1 MGTQSAGRAVTLQ
14 RPPVA
19 VRHRRSTASLGDQR
33 LRASSL
39 RARPHCVRRL
49 ADETRHLRGYL
60 AQVCRKQRAKRANG
74 SRVRMNNLAGDA
86 EPDVHVH
93 TVSLSSACSCTPARE
108 LRAFGQQ
115 PGSLP
120 VGPHELRAVGP
131 HEAAVLAVVVPF
143 RRRRPSPVRRAKGEA
158 RVLRV
163 VDERHLSQEGMHRYR
178 LPTARAGR
186 TLRARRRMKG
196 VPYKL

>member
-19 VRHRRSTASLGDQR
+19 VLHCRSTASLGAPR
-33 LRASSL
+33 LRAPAPTKRQLGPSAGGRSDFVSQVSRGEKERTGSGSFSL
-39 RARPHCVRRL
+39 EQAVPEIQTPL
-49 ADETRHLRGYL
+49 
-60 AQVCRKQRAKRANG
+60 CRC
-74 SRVRMNNLAGDA
+74 
-86 EPDVHVH
+86 
-93 TVSLSSACSCTPARE
+93 TVSLSSVCSCTPARE
-108 LRAFGQQ
+108 LGAFGQQ
-115 PGSLP
+115 PGSLL
-120 VGPHELRAVGP
+120 ELRAAGP

-143 RRRRPSPVRRAKGEA
+143 RRRRPSPVRRAKGGEA

-178 LPTARAGR
+178 LPTARAER

-196 VPYKL
+196 VPYRL